1 MQTQSIEAPIKVIEL
16 KQILKEYLN
25 GEVCWD
31 EKSESHIIEAMMEHI
46 GSTDPELR
54 DKLIYSSFFRL
65 INKLNHEKLIE
76 LLELSL
82 SDSFLFKGIGEN
94 GTDNVFTRT
103 FTSLLIALI
112 LYRDNQ
118 DDFLPQRT
126 ILKVK
131 DALINYLNEENDLR
145 GHVPDKGWA
154 HSVAHVADAID
165 ELVMNKKCPSEFY
178 QEILEALCRKMF
190 SSASVY
196 INDEDERLITPLM
209 AMIEHGL
216 PVEAVISIIDN
227 LPLKLKEQK
236 EQMNFENYMF
246 LLANTKSF
254 LKSFYIKSIGK
265 TKMLPLQESIVTVLN
280 KI

>member
-1 MQTQSIEAPIKVIEL
+1 MRTQSIEAPIKDIEL

-94 GTDNVFTRT
+94 GTDTVFTRS

-131 DALINYLNEENDLR
+131 MGDQL
-145 GHVPDKGWA
+145 P
-154 HSVAHVADAID
+154 
-165 ELVMNKKCPSEFY
+165 
-178 QEILEALCRKMF
+178 
-190 SSASVY
+190 
-196 INDEDERLITPLM
+196 ERR
-209 AMIEHGL
+209 E
-216 PVEAVISIIDN
+216 
-227 LPLKLKEQK
+227 
-236 EQMNFENYMF
+236 
-246 LLANTKSF
+246 
-254 LKSFYIKSIGK
+254 
-265 TKMLPLQESIVTVLN
+265 
-280 KI
+280 

>member
-1 MQTQSIEAPIKVIEL
+1 MQKQSIEAPIKDIEL
-16 KQILKEYLN
+16 KQILKEYLI
-25 GEVCWD
+25 GVLCWD
-31 EKSESHIIEAMMEHI
+31 EKSEPHIIEAMMEHI
-46 GSTDPELR
+46 WSTDPELR

-65 INKLNHEKLIE
+65 INNLNHDKLIE

-94 GTDNVFTRT
+94 GTDTVFTRT

-118 DDFLPQRT
+118 DDFLPQST

-131 DALINYLNEENDLR
+131 DALLNYLNEENDLR
-145 GHVPDKGWA
+145 GYVPEKGWA
-154 HSVAHVADAID
+154 HSIAHVADALD
-165 ELVMNKKCPSEFY
+165 ELVVNKKCPSEFF

-190 SSASVY
+190 YSINVY
-196 INDEDERLITPLM
+196 IHNEDERLITPLM

-216 PVEAVISIIDN
+216 PVETVKSIIDH

-236 EQMNFENYMF
+236 EQINFENYMF
-246 LLANTKSF
+246 LLANTKTF
-254 LKSFYIKSIGK
+254 LKSLYIKSIGK
-265 TKMLPLQESIVTVLN
+265 TNLLPLQESITPVLN

>member
-1 MQTQSIEAPIKVIEL
+1 MHTLSIKAPIKDVEL

-25 GEVCWD
+25 DEVCWD

-54 DKLIYSSFFRL
+54 DQLIYSSFFRL

-82 SDSFLFKGIGEN
+82 SNSFLFKGIGEN
-94 GTDNVFTRT
+94 GTDTVFTRT

-145 GHVPDKGWA
+145 GYVPEKGWA
-154 HSVAHVADAID
+154 HSIAHVADAID

-178 QEILEALCRKMF
+178 QEILETLCRKMF

-196 INDEDERLITPLM
+196 IHDEDERLITPLM

-216 PVEAVISIIDN
+216 PVETVESIIDH
-227 LPLKLKEQK
+227 LPLKLKEQR
-236 EQMNFENYMF
+236 EQINFENYMF
-246 LLANTKSF
+246 LLANTKTF

-265 TKMLPLQESIVTVLN
+265 TKLLPLQESIVTVLN